1 MNWTFFLLLFGGLF
15 LAFVIDT
22 ALDMIAD
29 KKRAPRKSGTP
40 KRKKEKQN
48 AFQRDCNK

>member
-1 MNWTFFLLLFGGLF
+1 MTWTFFILLFGGLF

-29 KKRAPRKSGTP
+29 KKRASRKSGTP
-40 KRKKEKQN
+40 KRKKESK
-48 AFQRDCNK
+48 